1 MNRLFVFFI
10 SVGFLFAFPANGSP
24 TWEQLAVFRSVA
36 SHFSATRTM
45 LGSFIQFA
53 PDGTQS
59 GGKFFIKRPG
69 RIRFDYDAPSPI
81 LVKSDGRTVG
91 VHNKALETWDYYPL
105 RATPL
110 GVLLSDKIEVEEDS
124 VQSVSIDDDLITIVL
139 ENKTLLQESRLTLL
153 FDRVTNELKQW
164 TVRDGQ
170 GRETTVIIYDTVKG
184 IDLGAKLFYL
194 DRRGDEEPDR

>member
-1 MNRLFVFFI
+1 MNRFFYIFVFL
-10 SVGFLFAFPANGSP
+10 FLFTPPLSASP

-36 SHFSATRTM
+36 SDFSSTKTM

-69 RIRFDYDAPSPI
+69 RIRFDYDSPSPI

-110 GVLLSDKIEVEEDS
+110 GFLLSDEIEVEEDS
-124 VQSVSIDDDLITIVL
+124 VESVSIDDDLITIVL
-139 ENKTLLQESRLTLL
+139 ENKVLLSESRLTLL

-164 TVRDGQ
+164 TIKDGQ

-184 IDLGAKLFYL
+184 IDLGARLFYL
-194 DRRGDEEPDR
+194 DRRGDDDVER